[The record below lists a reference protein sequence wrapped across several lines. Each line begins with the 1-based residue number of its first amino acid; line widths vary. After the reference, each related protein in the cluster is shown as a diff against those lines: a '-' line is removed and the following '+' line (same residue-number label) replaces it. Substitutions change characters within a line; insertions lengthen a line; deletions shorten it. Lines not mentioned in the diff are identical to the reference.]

1 MPAIS
6 SFRLGDSVF
15 VPVDDQNRIVA
26 VARGGSPLI
35 PATIIG
41 KAYSYFILGWRNQAC
56 ADALPRAGKGNGEYA
71 PNEADFTFST
81 TVVSEQFATMVP
93 PTTTTDTLAQAHLGN
108 TVRVFLDAQ
117 DRAMDF
123 PTACNLEGT
132 IIGVGSNGRR
142 IIGWKDDQARPENA
156 GARSRSVDIRYIE
169 PEDQYPWSTSMDSG
183 CACLL
188 SKSDPA
194 AATKEVASLKKQ
206 VEKLEDDK
214 KRRNIAISE
223 QVEAQFAIQGWTPTS
238 GERVQCRV
246 KGKEG
251 FHKGVLVV
259 YNGPITKRPGYAV
272 VLDEPIA
279 ERRRVEHEPFFAECT
294 RLGIVISDS
303 PEDGAR
309 AVFADGN
316 ANELLGLKPILLA
329 ATFKTGDRVSFN
341 GEAGT
346 VMVYTCRLQLVLD
359 KNAWVCGRELPY
371 GILTECDA
379 SDLTLLDDQTPF
391 KHLSKAAVVEAPQ
404 DTVRKVAETE
414 AITESTAT
422 GAAGAVILAGLAIA
436 GSVANAIANAK
447 QETEIVRLAMP
458 PMQTDEI
465 PTQAVEQAGVV

>member
-1 MPAIS
+1 
-6 SFRLGDSVF
+6 
-15 VPVDDQNRIVA
+15 
-26 VARGGSPLI
+26 
-35 PATIIG
+35 
-41 KAYSYFILGWRNQAC
+41 
-56 ADALPRAGKGNGEYA
+56 
-71 PNEADFTFST
+71 
-81 TVVSEQFATMVP
+81 
-93 PTTTTDTLAQAHLGN
+93 
-108 TVRVFLDAQ
+108 
-117 DRAMDF
+117 MDF

-142 IIGWKDDQARPENA
+142 IIGWKDDQARPKNA

-169 PEDQYPWSTSMDSG
+169 PEDQYPWSVSMDSG

-194 AATKEVASLKKQ
+194 AVAKEIDLIDVATKEVASLKKQ
-206 VEKLEDDK
+206 VEKMEDDK

-259 YNGPITKRPGYAV
+259 CNGLTTKRPGYAV

-279 ERRRVEHEPFFAECT
+279 ERRRIEHEPFFAECT
-294 RLGIVISDS
+294 RLGIVISGS
-303 PEDGAR
+303 MEDGAR
-309 AVFADGN
+309 AVFAGGD
-316 ANELLGLKPILLA
+316 ANELLGLKPILPEPKPA
-329 ATFKTGDRVSFN
+329 MTFKRGDRVSFN

-346 VMVYTCRLQLVLD
+346 VMNTRSSLEVIFDR
-359 KNAWVCGRELPY
+359 NAYFGSLEVIFDRNAHVVSSISSTDLPY

-391 KHLSKAAVVEAPQ
+391 KHLFKAAVVEAPQ
-404 DTVRKVAETE
+404 DTVKKVAETE